1 MFNAYPQQRTSWKF
15 VVPLCLAGGLCLV
28 LYASFEAS
36 EDDRP
41 LSSDDPSLKR
51 MQPFLSSQSFEIGL
65 WTRQKPTGDETSTA
79 PDMSRS
85 SAEVERLRQQ
95 LLLERSRIAEQS
107 AEIARLRG
115 SVTPQPA
122 QTVQDFDPTVHIAA
136 DTKESDASIPDSL
149 WREPPL
155 LDKEATSSSRLE
167 KQWNYDD
174 SPPQTGGSTRE
185 ALKAV
190 EKENTITVKAGDR
203 EIVLQISKPETTLE
217 PPSHRPGSEVL
228 ETSFAEVGNS
238 TQQVLASPRSN
249 FSDSV
254 SDASGPPSGPP
265 SSRDSEKSATQITV
279 RSGQQSI
286 VIQVRDGS
294 EEVRLPPR
302 AEDKAP
308 DKELSL
314 NNTSGAPMVLPEVE
328 TAKAVPE
335 LPEPS
340 ALPQD
345 TTLSLSPEGPG
356 PSLRGVQ
363 GIQGAP
369 ERSLPEEEAAT
380 TTKGYSAYANLAF
393 RTR

>member
-1 MFNAYPQQRTSWKF
+1 MFNAYPQQRTSCWKF

-51 MQPFLSSQSFEIGL
+51 MQPFLSSQTFEIGL
-65 WTRQKPTGDETSTA
+65 WTRQKPTGDETSAA
-79 PDMSRS
+79 PETSRS
-85 SAEVERLRQQ
+85 SEEVERLRQQ

-122 QTVQDFDPTVHIAA
+122 KTVQDFDPTLHSAA
-136 DTKESDASIPDSL
+136 DTKETDASIPDSP

-155 LDKEATSSSRLE
+155 LDKEAASASQLE
-167 KQWNYDD
+167 KQWNYED
-174 SPPQTGGSTRE
+174 SPSQTSGSTRD

-228 ETSFAEVGNS
+228 ESSFAEVGNS
-238 TQQVLASPRSN
+238 TQQVLASRANVSE
-249 FSDSV
+249 SV
-254 SDASGPPSGPP
+254 SDPG
-265 SSRDSEKSATQITV
+265 RDSEKSATQITV

-302 AEDKAP
+302 AEDK
-308 DKELSL
+308 ELAL
-314 NNTSGAPMVLPEVE
+314 NNTSAAPVLPEVE

-345 TTLSLSPEGPG
+345 TSLSLSPEAPG